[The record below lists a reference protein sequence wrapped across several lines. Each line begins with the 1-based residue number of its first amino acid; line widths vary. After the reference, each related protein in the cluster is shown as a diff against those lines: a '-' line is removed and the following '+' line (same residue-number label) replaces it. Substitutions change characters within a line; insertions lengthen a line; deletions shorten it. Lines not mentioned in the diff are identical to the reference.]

1 MSYQQEYDRSMQDP
15 EGFWRDQ
22 ARLLPWY
29 KFPQQILKQD
39 ADGIGHWFADGE
51 MNTAYMALDH
61 HVRNGRGDQ
70 TAIIYDSPVT
80 DTKKK
85 ISYAELTDEVARTAG
100 MLAGLGVVKGDRV
113 IIYLPMIPEAV
124 VAMLAVARL
133 GAIHSVVFGG
143 FAPPELA
150 VRIDDATPKVIM
162 TASCGIEVKKVI
174 EYKPLVDKAFDLA
187 RHKPQSCVVLQRP
200 QATASMIAGRDHDWA
215 TLLANAEAVGCTK
228 VKGSDPLYILYTS
241 GTTGKPK
248 GVVRENGGHAV
259 ALNYSMKAI
268 YNVEPGDV
276 YWAASDVGWV
286 VGHSYI
292 VYGPLLHGCTTI
304 VYEGKPI
311 MTPDAGA
318 LWRIISE
325 YRVKSFFTAPTAFRA
340 VKKEDPEALLMKP
353 YDLSQLQVIFS
364 AGERLDSPT
373 QEWLTEKSGKT
384 VVDHWWQTET
394 GWGITANLWGVEPK
408 PVKMGSSTL
417 PTPGFDV
424 RILNENGRQLAA
436 NEQGYIAIKLPLPP
450 SCLNRIWGDDNK
462 YRDGYLSFLPG
473 YYTTGD
479 GGYIDEDGYVFVM
492 GRVDDVINVA
502 GHRLSTGEIEEVVAG
517 HPAVAECA
525 VIARDDE
532 LKGQVP
538 MGLVVLKSGA
548 AVAEADL
555 QKDLAARIRDN
566 IGAIACYRD
575 TVILKRL
582 PKTRSGKTLRK
593 TLNGIVNGKEYTV
606 PSTIDDPGVI
616 PEIIET
622 LRGKKMIA

>member
-1 MSYQQEYDRSMQDP
+1 MSYKTEYDRSMKDP

-22 ARLLPWY
+22 ANALEWY
-29 KFPQQILKQD
+29 KFPQQILSKD

-51 MNTAYMALDH
+51 MNTAYMALDY
-61 HVRNGRGDQ
+61 HVKNGRGDQ

-85 ISYAELTDEVARTAG
+85 ITYAELTNEVARTAG
-100 MLAGLGVVKGDRV
+100 MLADLGVVKGDRV
-113 IIYLPMIPEAV
+113 IIYMPMIPEAV

-187 RHKPQSCVVLQRP
+187 KHKPQCCVVLQRP
-200 QATASMIAGRDHDWA
+200 QATASMIAGRDHDWSA
-215 TLLANAEAVGCTK
+215 LLAKAKPVACTP

-276 YWAASDVGWV
+276 FWAASDVGWV

-325 YRVKSFFTAPTAFRA
+325 YKVKSFFTAPTAFRA

-353 YDLSQLQVIFS
+353 YDLSSLQVIFS
-364 AGERLDSPT
+364 AGGRVETPT
-373 QEWLTEKSGKT
+373 QGGANAKKGKT
-384 VVDHWWQTET
+384 AGGHQGDNET
-394 GWGITANLWGVEPK
+394 G
-408 PVKMGSSTL
+408 
-417 PTPGFDV
+417 
-424 RILNENGRQLAA
+424 
-436 NEQGYIAIKLPLPP
+436 
-450 SCLNRIWGDDNK
+450 
-462 YRDGYLSFLPG
+462 
-473 YYTTGD
+473 
-479 GGYIDEDGYVFVM
+479 
-492 GRVDDVINVA
+492 
-502 GHRLSTGEIEEVVAG
+502 
-517 HPAVAECA
+517 
-525 VIARDDE
+525 
-532 LKGQVP
+532 
-538 MGLVVLKSGA
+538 
-548 AVAEADL
+548 
-555 QKDLAARIRDN
+555 
-566 IGAIACYRD
+566 
-575 TVILKRL
+575 
-582 PKTRSGKTLRK
+582 
-593 TLNGIVNGKEYTV
+593 
-606 PSTIDDPGVI
+606 
-616 PEIIET
+616 
-622 LRGKKMIA
+622 